1 MADEDMPKKKQL
13 LPPMYFVFAMALM
26 VLLHFSLPIA
36 SWLPWPWRAGGVV
49 LTIIGLGFNVVA
61 DRQFKR
67 HGTTIKPFQSS
78 SVLVTD
84 GIFGFSRNPM
94 YLGMVLVLVGIG
106 IVLATIGPL
115 ALIPVFAWWITTRFV
130 VPEEKDL
137 TRQFGRAFIDY
148 RSRVHRWL

>member
-1 MADEDMPKKKQL
+1 MPKKKQL
-13 LPPMYFVFAMALM
+13 LPPMYFVFAMVLM
-26 VLLHFSLPIA
+26 LLLHFSLPIA
-36 SWLPWPWRAGGVV
+36 SWLPWPSRAAGAVPI
-49 LTIIGLGFNVVA
+49 IIGLGFNVVA

-67 HGTTIKPFQSS
+67 HGTTIKPFQPS
-78 SVLVTD
+78 SVLVTG

-115 ALIPVFAWWITTRFV
+115 VVIPVFAWWITARFV

-137 TRQFGRAFIDY
+137 IRQFGRAFIDY
-148 RSRVHRWL
+148 RSRVRRWL